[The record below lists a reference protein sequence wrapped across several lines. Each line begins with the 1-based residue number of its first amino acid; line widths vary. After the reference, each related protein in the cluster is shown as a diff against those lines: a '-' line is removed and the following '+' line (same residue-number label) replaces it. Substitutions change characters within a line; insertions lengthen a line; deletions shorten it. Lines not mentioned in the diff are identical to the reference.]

1 MKLVTAE
8 EMRALEAKSEAS
20 GVSTDTLM
28 ETAGLTVAQEAV
40 QLLPDYRGR
49 LVVVLVGPG
58 NNGGDGLVTARH
70 LQNWRANV
78 VAYIC
83 VPGRALASKLELAVE
98 AGVEIAQA
106 INGTDPLPDLL
117 ERAAL
122 VVDSVLGIGQ
132 TRAVEAPLKD
142 QLALLS
148 QAKARRPEL
157 KILALDIPTGL
168 NADSGEVDPAT
179 VAADLTVTLGAPKA
193 GLYTTSAAEVVG
205 RIVVGGIG
213 LPSGLDADL
222 PTEVMDTA
230 LIGPLLPRRPL
241 GANKGTFGRA
251 LVVGGSH
258 RYLGAPYLACAA
270 AGRVGAGLVTLASVP
285 LVRSTVATMLPEVTH
300 LPLPERDWTVAPEA
314 AAEVVAALVQYE
326 ALLVGC
332 GLGDTAATRSFVQ
345 QLLLAEA
352 GTPTPIVVDADA
364 LNALARLRGWPEHMI
379 AAAVLTPHPGEMAR
393 LTGLSIAE
401 VQRNRLACAR
411 TYSEQW
417 GKVVVLK
424 GAYTVIASP
433 DGRARVSPFANPALA
448 SAGTGD
454 TLAGAIVGLLAQ
466 GLEPFD
472 AASCGVYVH
481 AAAAERVLSELGDSG
496 LLASDLHPLLP
507 KVIKRLK
514 AGGQEP
520 A

>member
-1 MKLVTAE
+1 MKLVTTD
-8 EMRALEAKSEAS
+8 EMRALEAKSEAV

-28 ETAGLTVAQEAV
+28 ETAGLTIAHEAA

-49 LVVVLVGPG
+49 LVVILVGPG

-78 VAYIC
+78 VAYLC
-83 VPGRALASKLELAVE
+83 VPGKALASKLELAVE
-98 AGVEIAQA
+98 AGVEIVQT
-106 INGTDPLPDLL
+106 IDDSDLL
-117 ERAAL
+117 PELLDRAAL
-122 VVDSVLGIGQ
+122 VIDSMLGIGQ
-132 TRAVEAPLKD
+132 ARSVEAPLKG
-142 QLALLS
+142 QLALLA
-148 QAKARRPEL
+148 QAKARRPDL
-157 KILALDIPTGL
+157 KLLAVDIPTGL
-168 NADSGEVDPAT
+168 NADSGEVDPVT
-179 VAADLTVTLGAPKA
+179 VKADLTVTLGAPKI
-193 GLYTTSAAEVVG
+193 GLYTTAAAEVVG

-213 LPSGLDADL
+213 LPPGLDADL
-222 PTEVMDTA
+222 PAEVMDNH
-230 LIGPLLPRRPL
+230 LIGPLLPRRPI

-300 LPLPERDWTVAPEA
+300 LPLAESNWTVAPEA
-314 AAEVVAALVQYE
+314 AAEVVAALAQYE

-345 QLLLAEA
+345 QLLLSGAA
-352 GTPTPIVVDADA
+352 SKIPTVVDADA
-364 LNALARLRGWPEHMI
+364 LNALARLRGWSERMTG
-379 AAAVLTPHPGEMAR
+379 AGVLTPHPGEMAR
-393 LTGLSIAE
+393 LTGLSIIE
-401 VQRNRLACAR
+401 VQRGRLACAR
-411 TYSEQW
+411 TYAEQW
-417 GKVVVLK
+417 GRVVVLK
-424 GAYTVIASP
+424 GAYTVIASQ

-466 GLEPFD
+466 GLDTFD

-481 AAAAERVLSELGDSG
+481 ASAGERVAAELGDSG
-496 LLASDLHPLLP
+496 LLASDLLPLFP
-507 KVIKRLK
+507 RVMK
-514 AGGQEP
+514 ALFQET